1 MSFKMSA
8 CAYMNTNE
16 VVFAYFSVSGDRPI
30 HVSYDIDSL
39 DPKETPSTGTP
50 GNCLTV

>member
-1 MSFKMSA
+1 MVIS
-8 CAYMNTNE
+8 
-16 VVFAYFSVSGDRPI
+16 VVFFVSGDRPI

-50 GNCLTV
+50 GERFVSSSTFSY